1 MAKSNSSF
9 PLFLLLRLLLL
20 TLVEAYATL
29 TDATLQS
36 LPRPGA
42 DFDIKTGSLL
52 APILIPR
59 VPGTPGSTAVL
70 NHFVDFFK
78 TSLPEWHLTF
88 QNSTSVTPAFGG
100 KEIPFVNLIAT
111 RDPPWTQPGEVG
123 RLTLVAHYDSK
134 LYPTGFIGAIDSA
147 APCAMLMHMARSVD
161 AALTKKWAAMAAEGL
176 DDFAGMA
183 EEKGLQILF
192 LDGEEAFVTWTDTDS
207 LYGARYIS
215 PTPIPNVETN
225 PIPFS
230 RRSLAAEWEKTP
242 NAVLS
247 TYRTPLSSISLFLLL
262 DLLGSPNP
270 TVPSYFRTTHWAYRH
285 MSNLESRLRSLSLFR
300 SSPNHPSKRG
310 PETTPK
316 GQSREPVFLTDGKK
330 ASEGG
335 FFGGG
340 ILDDHIPFLAR
351 GVEVLHII
359 PSPFPYGIWHELA
372 DDGEHLDMDTVED
385 WAVLVTAFVAEW
397 MELEG
402 FFDVPATLLGKR
414 GDDENRNAKAECKSE
429 L

>member
-1 MAKSNSSF
+1 MARLNPSL

-20 TLVEAYATL
+20 TLANAYTTL
-29 TDATLQS
+29 TDSTLQS

-59 VPGTPGSTAVL
+59 VPGTPGSAAVL

-78 TSLPEWHLTF
+78 TSLPEWHLAF

-111 RDPPWTQPGEVG
+111 RDPPWAQPGEVG

-134 LYPTGFIGAIDSA
+134 LYPTGFIGAVDSA

-161 AALTKKWAAMAAEGL
+161 AALTKKWAAMAAEGV
-176 DDFAGMA
+176 DEFSGIE

-192 LDGEEAFVTWTDTDS
+192 LDGEEAFVSWTATDS
-207 LYGARYIS
+207 LYGAR
-215 PTPIPNVETN
+215 
-225 PIPFS
+225 
-230 RRSLAAEWEKTP
+230 SLAAEWEQSP
-242 NAVLS
+242 NPVLS
-247 TYRTPLSSISLFLLL
+247 TYRTHLSSISLFLLL

-285 MSNLESRLRSLSLFR
+285 MSTLESRLRSLSLFK

-310 PETTPK
+310 PETTSK
-316 GQSREPVFLTDGKK
+316 GQSREPVFLIDGKK

-340 ILDDHIPFLAR
+340 IQDDHLPFLAR

-359 PSPFPYGIWHELA
+359 PSPFPVGIWHELA

-385 WAVLVTAFVAEW
+385 WAILVMAFVAEW

-402 FFDVPATLLGKR
+402 FIDVPVTFLEKR
-414 GDDENRNAKAECKSE
+414 GDGENSHVKVGCKSE

>member
-1 MAKSNSSF
+1 MAKLKPSF

-20 TLVEAYATL
+20 TLVGAYTTL
-29 TDATLQS
+29 TDAS
-36 LPRPGA
+36 LKGLLRPGA
-42 DFDIKTGSLL
+42 DFNINTGSLL

-70 NHFVDFFK
+70 NHFVDFFR
-78 TSLPEWHLTF
+78 TNLPKWHLAF
-88 QNSTSVTPAFGG
+88 QNSTSVTPAFGN

-111 RDPPWTQPGEVG
+111 RDPPWAQPGEVG

-134 LYPTGFIGAIDSA
+134 LYPTGFIGAVDSA
-147 APCAMLMHMARSVD
+147 APCAMLMHTARSVD
-161 AALTKKWAAMAAEGL
+161 AALTNKWAAMAAEGV
-176 DDFAGMA
+176 DEFAGIE

-192 LDGEEAFVTWTDTDS
+192 LDGEESFISWTATDS
-207 LYGARYIS
+207 LYGAR
-215 PTPIPNVETN
+215 
-225 PIPFS
+225 
-230 RRSLAAEWEKTP
+230 SLAAEWEQTP
-242 NAVLS
+242 HPALS
-247 TYRTPLSSISLFLLL
+247 TFRTPLSAISLFLLL
-262 DLLGSPNP
+262 DLLGSQNP

-285 MSNLESRLRSLSLFR
+285 MSNLESRFRSLSLFK
-300 SSPNHPSKRG
+300 SSPNHPSKRSQ
-310 PETTPK
+310 ETAPK
-316 GQSREPVFLTDGKK
+316 GQPQKSKSAKEPAFLIDGEK

-335 FFGGG
+335 FFGSG
-340 ILDDHIPFLAR
+340 IQDDHLPFQAR

-359 PSPFPYGIWHELA
+359 PNPFPGVWHELA

-402 FFDVPATLLGKR
+402 FMDAPSALLGKR
-414 GDDENRNAKAECKSE
+414 SGGGDGNVKVECKSE